1 MNNYFYNMVDPDEM
15 TTLEYIPTIPKFLEF
30 IKKQYSDYPAISDK
44 VTTYTYEELVSRVAK
59 RVTFINSLGLE
70 KGSNIAVLA
79 KNDLDA
85 MELFL
90 AIPAAGHVLIM
101 LPNALNDKAL
111 AGINL
116 LEYLKDAGYQL
127 EKIVVERNLE
137 IIPRDQLENVV
148 IQENDSIEVLSF
160 VGGG

>member
-1 MNNYFYNMVDPDEM
+1 MNHYFYNMVNPDEM
-15 TTLEYIPTIPKFLEF
+15 ETLEYIPTIPKFLDF
-30 IKKQYSDYPAISDK
+30 IRKQYSDYPAISDK

-116 LEYLKDAGYQL
+116 LEYLKDAEYQL

>member
-1 MNNYFYNMVDPDEM
+1 MV
-15 TTLEYIPTIPKFLEF
+15 
-30 IKKQYSDYPAISDK
+30 
-44 VTTYTYEELVSRVAK
+44 R
-59 RVTFINSLGLE
+59 INGE
-70 KGSNIAVLA
+70 
-79 KNDLDA
+79 
-85 MELFL
+85 
-90 AIPAAGHVLIM
+90 
-101 LPNALNDKAL
+101 DKAL

-116 LEYLKDAGYQL
+116 LEYLQDAGYQL

>member
-1 MNNYFYNMVDPDEM
+1 MV
-15 TTLEYIPTIPKFLEF
+15 
-30 IKKQYSDYPAISDK
+30 
-44 VTTYTYEELVSRVAK
+44 R
-59 RVTFINSLGLE
+59 INGE
-70 KGSNIAVLA
+70 
-79 KNDLDA
+79 
-85 MELFL
+85 
-90 AIPAAGHVLIM
+90 
-101 LPNALNDKAL
+101 DKAL

-116 LEYLKDAGYQL
+116 LEYLKAARYQL

>member
-1 MNNYFYNMVDPDEM
+1 MV
-15 TTLEYIPTIPKFLEF
+15 
-30 IKKQYSDYPAISDK
+30 
-44 VTTYTYEELVSRVAK
+44 R
-59 RVTFINSLGLE
+59 INGE
-70 KGSNIAVLA
+70 
-79 KNDLDA
+79 
-85 MELFL
+85 
-90 AIPAAGHVLIM
+90 
-101 LPNALNDKAL
+101 DKAL

-116 LEYLKDAGYQL
+116 LEYLKDVGYQL

>member
-1 MNNYFYNMVDPDEM
+1 M
-15 TTLEYIPTIPKFLEF
+15 
-30 IKKQYSDYPAISDK
+30 Q
-44 VTTYTYEELVSRVAK
+44 EL
-59 RVTFINSLGLE
+59 I
-70 KGSNIAVLA
+70 
-79 KNDLDA
+79 
-85 MELFL
+85 
-90 AIPAAGHVLIM
+90 
-101 LPNALNDKAL
+101 
-111 AGINL
+111 

>member
-1 MNNYFYNMVDPDEM
+1 MNNYFYNMVNPDEM
-15 TTLEYIPTIPKFLEF
+15 ETLEYIPTIPKFLDF
-30 IKKQYSDYPAISDK
+30 IRKQYPDYPAISDK

>member
-1 MNNYFYNMVDPDEM
+1 MV
-15 TTLEYIPTIPKFLEF
+15 
-30 IKKQYSDYPAISDK
+30 
-44 VTTYTYEELVSRVAK
+44 R
-59 RVTFINSLGLE
+59 INGE
-70 KGSNIAVLA
+70 
-79 KNDLDA
+79 
-85 MELFL
+85 
-90 AIPAAGHVLIM
+90 
-101 LPNALNDKAL
+101 DKAL

-116 LEYLKDAGYQL
+116 SEYLKDAGYQL

>member
-1 MNNYFYNMVDPDEM
+1 MVRITGE
-15 TTLEYIPTIPKFLEF
+15 
-30 IKKQYSDYPAISDK
+30 
-44 VTTYTYEELVSRVAK
+44 
-59 RVTFINSLGLE
+59 
-70 KGSNIAVLA
+70 
-79 KNDLDA
+79 
-85 MELFL
+85 
-90 AIPAAGHVLIM
+90 
-101 LPNALNDKAL
+101 DKAL

>member
-1 MNNYFYNMVDPDEM
+1 MV
-15 TTLEYIPTIPKFLEF
+15 
-30 IKKQYSDYPAISDK
+30 
-44 VTTYTYEELVSRVAK
+44 R
-59 RVTFINSLGLE
+59 INGE
-70 KGSNIAVLA
+70 
-79 KNDLDA
+79 
-85 MELFL
+85 
-90 AIPAAGHVLIM
+90 
-101 LPNALNDKAL
+101 DKAL

-160 VGGG
+160 VGGGCRNLFQKTNWIKLLMQGFQKRCR

>member
-1 MNNYFYNMVDPDEM
+1 MV
-15 TTLEYIPTIPKFLEF
+15 
-30 IKKQYSDYPAISDK
+30 
-44 VTTYTYEELVSRVAK
+44 R
-59 RVTFINSLGLE
+59 INGE
-70 KGSNIAVLA
+70 
-79 KNDLDA
+79 
-85 MELFL
+85 
-90 AIPAAGHVLIM
+90 
-101 LPNALNDKAL
+101 DKAL

-116 LEYLKDAGYQL
+116 LEYLTDAGYQL

>member
-1 MNNYFYNMVDPDEM
+1 MV
-15 TTLEYIPTIPKFLEF
+15 
-30 IKKQYSDYPAISDK
+30 
-44 VTTYTYEELVSRVAK
+44 R
-59 RVTFINSLGLE
+59 INGE
-70 KGSNIAVLA
+70 
-79 KNDLDA
+79 
-85 MELFL
+85 
-90 AIPAAGHVLIM
+90 
-101 LPNALNDKAL
+101 DKAL

-148 IQENDSIEVLSF
+148 IKEKDSIEVLSF

>member
-1 MNNYFYNMVDPDEM
+1 MCIRDRA
-15 TTLEYIPTIPKFLEF
+15 TLEYIPTIPKFLEF

-111 AGINL
+111 AGISMKFDL
-116 LEYLKDAGYQL
+116 AGM
-127 EKIVVERNLE
+127 
-137 IIPRDQLENVV
+137 
-148 IQENDSIEVLSF
+148 F
-160 VGGG
+160 VGKEFTEVTANPVSYTHLDVYKRQGCKNIFNELKRQRS